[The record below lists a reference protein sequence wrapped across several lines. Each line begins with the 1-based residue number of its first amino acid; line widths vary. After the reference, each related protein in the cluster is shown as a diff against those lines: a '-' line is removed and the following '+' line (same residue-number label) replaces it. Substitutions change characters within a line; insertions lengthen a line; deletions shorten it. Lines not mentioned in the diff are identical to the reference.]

1 MPQEMSEA
9 KEMGGFSFQEKEIM
23 EKSKNKFKN
32 QYLWNF
38 QRNKGGKWGTWVWV
52 KYQAKN
58 WENSLGWKQ
67 R

>member
-32 QYLWNF
+32 QYL
-38 QRNKGGKWGTWVWV
+38 
-52 KYQAKN
+52 
-58 WENSLGWKQ
+58 
-67 R
+67 